1 MNGRSTMASWIK
13 MHVEMEY
20 DDHVMGGKSKNE
32 AVRII
37 AKDWLMTQEE
47 VFDIVNIYEKEI
59 NDIDHTG
66 DLGEII

>member
-1 MNGRSTMASWIK
+1 
-13 MHVEMEY
+13 MEY

>member
-1 MNGRSTMASWIK
+1 

-32 AVRII
+32 AIRKI

-47 VFDIVNIYEKEI
+47 VFDIVNIYEKEMD
-59 NDIDHTG
+59 DIDHTG